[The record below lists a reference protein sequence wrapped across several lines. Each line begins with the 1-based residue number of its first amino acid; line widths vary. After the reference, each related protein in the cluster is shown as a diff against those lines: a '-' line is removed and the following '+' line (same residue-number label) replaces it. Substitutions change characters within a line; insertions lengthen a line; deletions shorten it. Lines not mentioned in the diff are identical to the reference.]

1 MKITEQS
8 SNYSNLDK
16 MSVRELLE
24 GMNNEDKNVP
34 YAIEKCIPQ
43 IEIVERMKR
52 GGDCFIW
59 EPALVAVLVFW
70 MLLRYLL
77 HTELHLI

>member
-43 IEIVERMKR
+43 IEKLVEGIVERMKR
-52 GGDCFIW
+52 GGRLF
-59 EPALVAVLVFW
+59 
-70 MLLRYLL
+70 YL
-77 HTELHLI
+77 